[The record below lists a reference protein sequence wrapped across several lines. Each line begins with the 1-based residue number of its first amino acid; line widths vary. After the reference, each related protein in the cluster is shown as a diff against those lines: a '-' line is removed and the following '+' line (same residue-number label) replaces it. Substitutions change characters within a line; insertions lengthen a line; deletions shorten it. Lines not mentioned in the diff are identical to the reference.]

1 MTNCLIEE
9 TLELRTTD
17 WKGKGWELDGE
28 MLAKDIMFQLHKV
41 NKT

>member
-17 WKGKGWELDGE
+17 WKGRGRELEGE
-28 MLAKDIMFQLHKV
+28 MLAKDIMFQLQKV
-41 NKT
+41 NKA